1 MRLYVGSRDYK
12 PLGYLTVDIDSRH
25 NPDIVA
31 DITNMHQ
38 ISDLS
43 CDEIVASHVLEH
55 ISWPD
60 SFKAISE
67 FSRVLK
73 IGGTLKVAIPDVL
86 ALLDRI
92 KSGTSDFWAM
102 GLIYG
107 VGGREN
113 DLEVHRYGFTS
124 DMLGQILRFL
134 GFDKFEWW
142 NSKEADASN
151 GWMPLDEDHKTAIS
165 LNVACRKVENPK
177 YPPDQIFQELL
188 RSPLQGLDSAV
199 SSVAV
204 RMGFSQVPYLKDD
217 IKLYQDIHF
226 KLIEAN
232 QRIIHLESELLN
244 LRKKI

>member
-12 PLGYLTVDIDSRH
+12 PLGYLTVDIDSRY
-25 NPDIVA
+25 NPDMVS

-38 ISDLS
+38 VADAT

-67 FSRVLK
+67 FSRILKVGGILK
-73 IGGTLKVAIPDVL
+73 IAIPDVL
-86 ALLDRI
+86 VLLDRI
-92 KSGTSDFWAM
+92 KTGTSDFWAM

-113 DLEVHRYGFTS
+113 ELEVHRYGFTS
-124 DMLGQILRFL
+124 NMLGEILRFL
-134 GFDKFEWW
+134 GFDNFEWW
-142 NSKEADASN
+142 NSKDPDASN

-165 LNVACRKVENPK
+165 LNVACRKVAYPK
-177 YPPDQIFQELL
+177 FKPEHVFQELL
-188 RSPLQGLDSAV
+188 KSPMQGLDSAI
-199 SSVAV
+199 SAVAIQTGV
-204 RMGFSQVPYLKDD
+204 TEVPYLKDD
-217 IKLYQDIHF
+217 IKVYQDIHF

-232 QRIIHLESELLN
+232 QRIIYLENEIRD
-244 LRKKI
+244 LRGS